1 MADVLKGAA
10 VFGQSG
16 GPTTVINASMAG
28 AILAAWKTPQIT
40 NLYGMHNGILG
51 LLQEKLYDLRKEGKP
66 AIEALSRCPASALG
80 SCRYK
85 VKTDADFA
93 RIVEILQAHNVRYFF
108 YAGGN
113 DSMDTADK
121 VSKLAATKGYE
132 LRAMGVAKTIDNDLA
147 FTDHTP
153 GFGSVAKYNATMVM
167 EAGRDTDAMYTADTC
182 TVFETMG
189 RNAGWIAAGAGM
201 ANRHPDDAPQLVYV
215 PECPKTL
222 DEIAEE
228 VRAVHKRLGR
238 VFVVASE
245 GLKDHSGNYLSEDK
259 GQFGKDAFGHAQL
272 SGISDVL
279 KNVIEAKVGIK
290 ARICR
295 PGTLQ
300 RNGMHFASATD
311 VKEAFTTGQLAVK
324 WALQGDS
331 GYMVAMERSKGK
343 AYKVEFVKA
352 KLTDVA
358 NGERKLPREYMN
370 AEGNHISPAFR
381 AYCAPLMQGQAK
393 FDIGKD
399 GLPVYVRMKR
409 VLIQPKCGEWV
420 KPAK

>member
-1 MADVLKGAA
+1 MSSQLKGAA

-28 AILAAWKTPQIT
+28 AILAAWKSPHIT
-40 NLYGMHNGILG
+40 KLFGMHNGILG
-51 LLQEKLYDLRKEGKP
+51 LLQEKLYDLKKEGRP
-66 AIEALSRCPASALG
+66 AIEKLTRCPAAALG

-121 VSKLAATKGYE
+121 VAKLAATKGYE
-132 LRAMGVAKTIDNDLA
+132 LRAMGIAKTIDNDLA

-189 RNAGWIAAGAGM
+189 RNAGWIAAAAGM
-201 ANRHPDDAPQLVYV
+201 ASRHPDDAPQLVYV

-222 DEIAEE
+222 DEIAAE
-228 VRAVHKRLGR
+228 VNAVHARLGR

-245 GLKDHSGNYLSEDK
+245 GLKNPQGNYLAEDK

-311 VKEAFTTGQLAVK
+311 VKEAVMTGRLAVE
-324 WALQGDS
+324 WALKGDT
-331 GYMVAMERSKGK
+331 GYMVAMQRAKGK
-343 AYKVEFVKA
+343 AYKVDFVKA

-358 NGERKLPREYMN
+358 NGERKLPREFMN
-370 AEGNHISPAFR
+370 PQGNHITAAFR
-381 AYCAPLMQGQAK
+381 AYCAPLMQGEAK
-393 FDIGKD
+393 VDIAKD
-399 GLPVYVRMKR
+399 GLPDYVRMKR
-409 VLIQPKCGEWV
+409 MLVKPLCGEW
-420 KPAK
+420 KKA

>member
-1 MADVLKGAA
+1 MATTLKGAA

-28 AILAAWKTPQIT
+28 AILAAWKSPAIT

-51 LLQEKLYDLRKEGKP
+51 LLQEKLYDLKKEGKP
-66 AIEALSRCPASALG
+66 AIEALTRCPAAALG

-85 VKTDADFA
+85 VKTEADFE
-93 RIVEILQAHNVRYFF
+93 RIVQILQAHQVRYFF

-153 GFGSVAKYNATMVM
+153 GFGSVAKYNATMAM

-222 DEIAEE
+222 DQIAEE
-228 VRAVHKRLGR
+228 VRAVHQRLGR

-245 GLKDHSGNYLSEDK
+245 GLKDPNGNYLAEDK
-259 GQFGKDAFGHAQL
+259 GMFGKDAFGHAQL
-272 SGISDVL
+272 SGISEVL

-300 RNGMHFASATD
+300 RNGMHFASAVD
-311 VKEAFTTGQLAVK
+311 VKEAYTTGKLAVE
-324 WALQGDS
+324 WALKGDT
-331 GYMVAMERSKGK
+331 GYMVAMKRKPGK
-343 AYKVEFVKA
+343 KYAVEFVKA
-352 KLTDVA
+352 KLTEVA
-358 NGERKLPREYMN
+358 NGERKLPREFMN
-370 AEGNHISPAFR
+370 AEGNHISQAFR
-381 AYCAPLMQGQAK
+381 DYCAPLMQGQAK
-393 FDIGKD
+393 VTIGKD

-409 VLIQPKCGEWV
+409 VLV
-420 KPAK
+420 KPLCGAWSPKK